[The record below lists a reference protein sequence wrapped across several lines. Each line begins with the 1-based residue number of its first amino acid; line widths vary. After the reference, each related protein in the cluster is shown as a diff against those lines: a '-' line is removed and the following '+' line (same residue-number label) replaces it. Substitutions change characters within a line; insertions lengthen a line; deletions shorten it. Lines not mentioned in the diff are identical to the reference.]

1 MVEPLVVTELS
12 FLTSWHADWTG
23 VKALV
28 IGLDARTFS
37 VVDTLAELGA
47 AVLVVAPSAPAD
59 LARLVPVVGAELDDT
74 VVEDHS
80 PRAGEFGA
88 DVVFVASG
96 IASSDPTA
104 TWARDTRIPSWTDV
118 DLAWRVRDKVRAAE
132 WLSVTGETGVS
143 LAVDLAVHVI
153 AAAGHRVAGV
163 GAGNVPVLDAVREP
177 DGFDVIVVEFSAADL
192 SRLGD
197 TPISPLASV
206 CIDGDDVPVLGRV
219 YTNTRVACVYN
230 KAVESTMRMVEEAE
244 VIDGCRAIGF
254 DLGMPGP
261 SDLGL
266 VGDLVADRAFH
277 EERRT
282 EALELTTHGEL
293 VSAGIGDKV
302 SVTSVLAAAG
312 LVRAFGISPEQVRV
326 ALASFPARH

>member
-1 MVEPLVVTELS
+1 VTDLS
-12 FLTSWHADWTG
+12 TLTSWHSDWSG

-47 AVLVVAPSAPAD
+47 AVLVVAPTAPAD
-59 LARLVPVVGAELDDT
+59 LARLVPVVGAEL
-74 VVEDHS
+74 EDSAVDGLS
-80 PRAGEFGA
+80 PRVPEFGA

-96 IASSDPTA
+96 TA
-104 TWARDTRIPSWTDV
+104 LDDATAAFSRSAGIPSWTDI

-153 AAAGHRVAGV
+153 ASAGHRVAGV
-163 GAGNVPVLDAVREP
+163 GFGNVPVLDAVREP
-177 DGFDVIVVEFSAADL
+177 EGFDALVVEFSPADL
-192 SRLGD
+192 TALAD
-197 TPISPLASV
+197 AAISPLASV
-206 CIDGDDVPVLGRV
+206 CLDGDDVSTLGRV
-219 YTNTRVACVYN
+219 YANTRVACVYN

-244 VIDGCRAIGF
+244 VVDGCRAIGF

-261 SDLGL
+261 SDLGM

-293 VSAGIGDKV
+293 VAAGLGEKE
-302 SVTSVLAAAG
+302 SVVSVLAAAG
-312 LVRAFGISPEQVRV
+312 LVRAFGVAPEQVRI
-326 ALASFPARH
+326 ALASFAR